1 MKNIDFSYETD
12 ANDSFLVATLPSDAN
27 LIQNQVK
34 MLLHNS
40 DIPHILE
47 MRLYHEDETAR
58 LRYTV
63 TAKITLEQALLRRQ
77 MNRSEFVALLLD
89 LLECFRELP
98 DYQLTPRGLCLDEKH
113 IFVESGNFH
122 PYFVY
127 LPIYREDSD
136 LGYLRK
142 FVQDMIVNCRVVSQ
156 NDDFTQ
162 RMLTLFNEQDLTVDR
177 IQQQLRKLERP
188 TDPDSGSYKKQ
199 PFPLNPPK
207 KQASVLRERTPASS
221 PDLPIPPKPPSPP
234 LEESH
239 KPPKTGKPTPTNTR
253 TTSKP
258 PKSKPVKNGSGRA
271 IFLALQGVWVVL
283 LALALQRGF
292 FLQDGAWNVSYI
304 AGFAMLALVVDYVV
318 YRELLQD
325 KSGGKTSSSSGK
337 KRPGGKGASQKDKSV
352 RRPAPEK
359 KKSDLRDG
367 YYRPGQPLNQEQPH
381 SPAPS
386 VPLPSQPPISTPPP
400 FVMTPIVPDNSTQE
414 PPTIVGSSQSEQF
427 REGVLEYYE
436 NGLIRRIHLQEGITQ
451 VGRSRNMDYSISD
464 LSVSRAHAEFI
475 RRGNQYF
482 VKDMNS
488 SGGTYINDSNN
499 RVVSNQETE
508 IFSGDTIRLADV
520 KMTFQC

>member
-12 ANDSFLVATLPSDAN
+12 ANDSFLVATLPSGAN

-98 DYQLTPRGLCLDEKH
+98 DYQLTPCGLCLDEKH

-188 TDPDSGSYKKQ
+188 TDPDSGLSKKQ

-207 KQASVLRERTPASS
+207 KQASVLRERTLPRRTCQFRLSRRLHRWKSLTNRLKQASRLLQIQGQQASRQNPSPLKMGAVALSFWRCRAFGLCCWLSRSNAAFSFRMGRGMFPTSRVSQCLRLSLIMSCTGNSCKTKAAERLPRRPGRNVPAEKARPQRIRASDAPRRRKKRAICVTAIIVPVNRS
-221 PDLPIPPKPPSPP
+221 IRSNPIPPR
-234 LEESH
+234 H
-239 KPPKTGKPTPTNTR
+239 
-253 TTSKP
+253 
-258 PKSKPVKNGSGRA
+258 
-271 IFLALQGVWVVL
+271 
-283 LALALQRGF
+283 
-292 FLQDGAWNVSYI
+292 
-304 AGFAMLALVVDYVV
+304 
-318 YRELLQD
+318 
-325 KSGGKTSSSSGK
+325 
-337 KRPGGKGASQKDKSV
+337 
-352 RRPAPEK
+352 
-359 KKSDLRDG
+359 
-367 YYRPGQPLNQEQPH
+367 
-381 SPAPS
+381 
-386 VPLPSQPPISTPPP
+386 
-400 FVMTPIVPDNSTQE
+400 
-414 PPTIVGSSQSEQF
+414 QF
-427 REGVLEYYE
+427 R
-436 NGLIRRIHLQEGITQ
+436 RRLNLRFQL
-451 VGRSRNMDYSISD
+451 RRL
-464 LSVSRAHAEFI
+464 LS
-475 RRGNQYF
+475 
-482 VKDMNS
+482 
-488 SGGTYINDSNN
+488 
-499 RVVSNQETE
+499 
-508 IFSGDTIRLADV
+508 
-520 KMTFQC
+520 